1 MGKAKNFKFG
11 TPIAINRSNR
21 NQKCNSNIADVRI
34 QKSEVVITHAVDW
47 AILSKSGVNMVI
59 AKRVLSLKPTSEVDL
74 QLYIFKNRYDV
85 ITLPWVVPFGW
96 TLVGRC

>member
-1 MGKAKNFKFG
+1 
-11 TPIAINRSNR
+11 
-21 NQKCNSNIADVRI
+21 
-34 QKSEVVITHAVDW
+34 
-47 AILSKSGVNMVI
+47 MVI